1 MTPKLRFL
9 GGDRFLTFEV
19 PLQIAG
25 NFFGG
30 SPSQVDLLLLP
41 VLTHFELLPVVD
53 YHQLAAEFF
62 PQNFEYP
69 ERSTVFGSQHPAVPY
84 QPKTFHY
91 ELRLAFRLTK

>member
-1 MTPKLRFL
+1 M
-9 GGDRFLTFEV
+9 
-19 PLQIAG
+19 PLQIAD

-30 SPSQVDLLLLP
+30 SPSQVDLLMLP
-41 VLTHFELLPVVD
+41 VLTHFGLLPVAD
-53 YHQLAAEFF
+53 CPQLAAEFS
-62 PQNFEYP
+62 PQRFEYP